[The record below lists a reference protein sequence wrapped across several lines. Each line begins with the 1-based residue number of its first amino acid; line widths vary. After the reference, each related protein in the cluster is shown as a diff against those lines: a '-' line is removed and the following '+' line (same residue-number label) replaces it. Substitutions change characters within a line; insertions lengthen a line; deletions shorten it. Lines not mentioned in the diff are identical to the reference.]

1 MTLGSEHPR
10 PDLGTKH
17 VRPRGPLE
25 SAMAEIWQTVI
36 GVKPIGIF
44 DDFFE
49 LGGHSLLALQ
59 LLTRVRDVFHTELPM
74 QVVFESPT
82 VAGLAEQLIVNET
95 QAGQTQQIAAA
106 LESVDDIGDAENVA
120 RVLTEKG

>member
-1 MTLGSEHPR
+1 
-10 PDLGTKH
+10 
-17 VRPRGPLE
+17 
-25 SAMAEIWQTVI
+25 MAEIWQTVI

>member
-1 MTLGSEHPR
+1 
-10 PDLGTKH
+10 
-17 VRPRGPLE
+17 
-25 SAMAEIWQTVI
+25 MANRHRCQADRH
-36 GVKPIGIF
+36 F

>member
-1 MTLGSEHPR
+1 
-10 PDLGTKH
+10 
-17 VRPRGPLE
+17 
-25 SAMAEIWQTVI
+25 MAEIWQTVI

-74 QVVFESPT
+74 QVFESPT

-95 QAGQTQQIAAA
+95 QAGRHSRSRPRSSRWTTSATRRM
-106 LESVDDIGDAENVA
+106 SRGC
-120 RVLTEKG
+120 

>member
-1 MTLGSEHPR
+1 
-10 PDLGTKH
+10 
-17 VRPRGPLE
+17 
-25 SAMAEIWQTVI
+25 MAEIWQTVI

-95 QAGQTQQIAAA
+95 QAGAQQIAAA

>member
-1 MTLGSEHPR
+1 
-10 PDLGTKH
+10 
-17 VRPRGPLE
+17 
-25 SAMAEIWQTVI
+25 MANRHRCP
-36 GVKPIGIF
+36 PIGIF

>member
-1 MTLGSEHPR
+1 
-10 PDLGTKH
+10 
-17 VRPRGPLE
+17 
-25 SAMAEIWQTVI
+25 
-36 GVKPIGIF
+36 
-44 DDFFE
+44 
-49 LGGHSLLALQ
+49 
-59 LLTRVRDVFHTELPM
+59 M